1 MKLLLNKTAEGFN
14 VYSHRHDVL
23 RIRNVVLDLS
33 LTGRLAAAEV
43 ELVEYFILMHEAL
56 GLISKTASSRA
67 CWYLSLILAVLE
79 SESRSISG
87 S

>member
-1 MKLLLNKTAEGFN
+1 ML
-14 VYSHRHDVL
+14 
-23 RIRNVVLDLS
+23 IRYVVLDLS

-43 ELVEYFILMHEAL
+43 DLVEYFILMHEAL
-56 GLISKTASSRA
+56 CLFSKTASSRA

-79 SESRSISG
+79 YESRRISG

>member
-1 MKLLLNKTAEGFN
+1 M
-14 VYSHRHDVL
+14 L

-56 GLISKTASSRA
+56 DFISKTASSRA
-67 CWYLSLILAVLE
+67 CWYISLILAVLE

>member
-1 MKLLLNKTAEGFN
+1 M
-14 VYSHRHDVL
+14 L
-23 RIRNVVLDLS
+23 RVRNVVLDLS

-43 ELVEYFILMHEAL
+43 DLVEYFILMHEAL
-56 GLISKTASSRA
+56 GFISKTVSSRS

-79 SESRSISG
+79 NESRRISG

>member
-1 MKLLLNKTAEGFN
+1 M
-14 VYSHRHDVL
+14 L

-67 CWYLSLILAVLE
+67 CWYLSLILAILE
-79 SESRSISG
+79 CESRNISG

>member
-1 MKLLLNKTAEGFN
+1 M
-14 VYSHRHDVL
+14 L

-43 ELVEYFILMHEAL
+43 ELVEYFILMHKAL

-79 SESRSISG
+79 RESRSISG

>member
-1 MKLLLNKTAEGFN
+1 M
-14 VYSHRHDVL
+14 L

-33 LTGRLAAAEV
+33 LTGRLAAAEE
-43 ELVEYFILMHEAL
+43 ELVEYFILMHKAL

-79 SESRSISG
+79 SESRRISG